1 MRSSSNS
8 LSKSKK
14 MNSSPLLDNLKKRSL
29 VMELTRDFFRSMD
42 FIEVETPLRCPSII
56 PEAHIDPVTSQGAYL
71 QASPELCMK
80 RLLARGADKIFQI
93 CKCFRKGERGQRHL
107 PELTLLEWYAV
118 HQTYEDLMAQ
128 CQGLL
133 RHIAQGL
140 DSPKRLVYQGTS
152 INLADAFERM
162 TVAGAFERFSDVSLK
177 QALNTGQFDEIIS
190 FDIEPHLGTSRP
202 CFLYD
207 YPISMASLSAAHPE
221 KPDTAQ
227 RFEMYVAGIELAN
240 GFTELID
247 HELQRK
253 RFETENELR
262 IRHGKAKLPL
272 PEKFLSDLALMPPAA
287 GIALGMDRL
296 VMLCCDAPDIEQVV
310 AFPPVLL

>member
-1 MRSSSNS
+1 MMMRPS
-8 LSKSKK
+8 L
-14 MNSSPLLDNLKKRSL
+14 LENLKKRSF

-56 PEAHIDPVTSQGAYL
+56 PEAYIDPVTSQGAYL

-80 RLLARGADKIFQI
+80 RLLARGANKIFQI
-93 CKCFRKGERGQRHL
+93 CKCFRQGERGQRHL
-107 PELTLLEWYAV
+107 PEFTLLEWYAV
-118 HQTYEDLMAQ
+118 HQTYEDLMVQ

-133 RHIAQGL
+133 RHIAEGL
-140 DSPKRLVYQGTS
+140 GTPERLIYQGVSLDLT
-152 INLADAFERM
+152 NVFERI
-162 TVAGAFERFSDVSLK
+162 TVSEAFGRFCDVSLN
-177 QALNTGQFDEIIS
+177 QAMDTGRFDEIIS

-262 IRHGKAKLPL
+262 ISQGKAKLPL
-272 PEKFLSDLALMPPAA
+272 PEKFLSDLAVMPPAA
-287 GIALGMDRL
+287 GIALGIDRL
-296 VMLCCDAPDIEQVV
+296 VMLFCDAPNIEQVV
-310 AFPPVLL
+310 AFPPELL

>member
-1 MRSSSNS
+1 MA
-8 LSKSKK
+8 
-14 MNSSPLLDNLKKRSL
+14 
-29 VMELTRDFFRSMD
+29 LTRDFFRSMG
-42 FIEVETPLRCPSII
+42 FMEVDTPVRCPSII
-56 PEAHIDPVTSQGAYL
+56 PEAHIDPVRSREWYL
-71 QASPELCMK
+71 QASPEQCMK

-93 CKCFRKGERGQRHL
+93 CKCFRQGERGRRHL

-118 HQTYEDLMAQ
+118 HQTYEDLMEQ

-133 RHIAQGL
+133 RHIAQGWGTP
-140 DSPKRLVYQGTS
+140 DRLVYQGRSLDLT
-152 INLADAFERM
+152 DPFQRM
-162 TVAGAFERFSDVSLK
+162 TVAQAFEGFSDLSLD
-177 QALNTGQFDEIIS
+177 QAMNTGQFDEIIS

-207 YPISMASLSAAHPE
+207 YPLSMASLAAVHPE

-227 RFEMYVAGIELAN
+227 RFEMYAAGIELAN
-240 GFTELID
+240 GFTELTD

-253 RFETENELR
+253 RFEAENELR
-262 IRHGKAKLPL
+262 IRQGKATLPM

-296 VMLCCDAPDIEQVV
+296 VMLFCDAADIDQVV
-310 AFPPVLL
+310 AFPPELL

>member
-1 MRSSSNS
+1 
-8 LSKSKK
+8 
-14 MNSSPLLDNLKKRSL
+14 MNRSPLLDNLKKRSL
-29 VMELTRDFFRSMD
+29 VIELTRDFFRSMD
-42 FIEVETPLRCPSII
+42 FFEVETPIRCPSII

-93 CKCFRKGERGQRHL
+93 CKCFRQGERGQRHL

-118 HQTYEDLMAQ
+118 HQTYEDLMVQ

-133 RHIAQGL
+133 RHIAEGL
-140 DSPKRLVYQGTS
+140 GTPERLIYQGVSLDLT
-152 INLADAFERM
+152 NVFERI
-162 TVAGAFERFSDVSLK
+162 TVSEAFGRFCDVSLN
-177 QALNTGQFDEIIS
+177 QAMDTGRFDEIIS

-262 IRHGKAKLPL
+262 ISQGKAQLPL
-272 PEKFLSDLALMPPAA
+272 PEKFLSDLAVMPPAA
-287 GIALGMDRL
+287 GIALGIDRL
-296 VMLCCDAPDIEQVV
+296 VMLFCDAPNIEQVV
-310 AFPPVLL
+310 AFPPELL

>member
-1 MRSSSNS
+1 
-8 LSKSKK
+8 

-29 VMELTRDFFRSMD
+29 VIELTRDFFRSMD
-42 FIEVETPLRCPSII
+42 FFEVETPIRCPSII

-93 CKCFRKGERGQRHL
+93 CKCFRQGERGQRHL

-118 HQTYEDLMAQ
+118 HQTYEDLMVQ

-133 RHIAQGL
+133 RHIAEGL
-140 DSPKRLVYQGTS
+140 GTPERLIYQGVSLDLT
-152 INLADAFERM
+152 NVFERI
-162 TVAGAFERFSDVSLK
+162 TVSEAFGRFCDVSLN
-177 QALNTGQFDEIIS
+177 QAMDTGRFDEIIS

-240 GFTELID
+240 GFTELTD

-262 IRHGKAKLPL
+262 ISQGKAQLPV
-272 PEKFLSDLALMPPAA
+272 PEKFLSDLAVMPPAA
-287 GIALGMDRL
+287 GIALGIDRL
-296 VMLCCDAPDIEQVV
+296 VMLFCDAPNIEQVV
-310 AFPPVLL
+310 AFPPELL

>member
-1 MRSSSNS
+1 MTRFQ
-8 LSKSKK
+8 
-14 MNSSPLLDNLKKRSL
+14 LLENLKKRSL
-29 VMELTRDFFRSMD
+29 VSELTRDFFRSMD
-42 FIEVETPLRCPSII
+42 FFEVETPLRCPSII

-80 RLLARGADKIFQI
+80 RLLARSADKIFQI
-93 CKCFRKGERGQRHL
+93 CKCFRQGERGQRHL
-107 PELTLLEWYAV
+107 PELTLLEWYAARK
-118 HQTYEDLMAQ
+118 TYEDLMDQ

-140 DSPKRLVYQGTS
+140 GTPGRLVYQGRS
-152 INLADAFERM
+152 LDL
-162 TVAGAFERFSDVSLK
+162 AGAFERISVAEAFEHFSDISLDE
-177 QALNTGQFDEIIS
+177 ALESGRFDEIIS
-190 FDIEPHLGTSRP
+190 FDIEPHLGATRP

-207 YPISMASLSAAHPE
+207 YPISMASLSAVHPE

-240 GFTELID
+240 GFTELTD
-247 HELQRK
+247 PELQRK

-262 IRHGKAKLPL
+262 VSQGKTKLPL

-296 VMLCCDAPDIEQVV
+296 AMLFCDAPDIEQVV
-310 AFPPVLL
+310 AFPPELL

>member
-1 MRSSSNS
+1 M
-8 LSKSKK
+8 LE
-14 MNSSPLLDNLKKRSL
+14 NLKKRSL
-29 VMELTRDFFRSMD
+29 VSELTRDFFRSMD
-42 FIEVETPLRCPSII
+42 FFEVETPLRCPSII
-56 PEAHIDPVTSQGAYL
+56 PEAHIDPVRSQGAYL

-93 CKCFRKGERGQRHL
+93 CKCFRQGERGPRHL
-107 PELTLLEWYAV
+107 PELTLLEWYAA
-118 HQTYEDLMAQ
+118 HKTYEDLMDQ

-140 DSPKRLVYQGTS
+140 GTPGRLVYQGAS
-152 INLADAFERM
+152 LDLAGAFDRVS
-162 TVAGAFERFSDVSLK
+162 VAGAFERFSDISLDE
-177 QALNTGQFDEIIS
+177 ALESGRFDEIIS
-190 FDIEPHLGTSRP
+190 FDIEPHLGATRP

-207 YPISMASLSAAHPE
+207 YPISMASLSAVHPE

-240 GFTELID
+240 GFTELTD
-247 HELQRK
+247 PELQRK

-262 IRHGKAKLPL
+262 VSQGKTKLPV

-296 VMLCCDAPDIEQVV
+296 AMLFCDAPDIEQVV
-310 AFPPVLL
+310 AFPPELL

>member
-1 MRSSSNS
+1 MMR
-8 LSKSKK
+8 
-14 MNSSPLLDNLKKRSL
+14 PLLLENLKQKRSL
-29 VMELTRDFFRSMD
+29 VMELTRDFFSID

-80 RLLARGADKIFQI
+80 RLLARGANKIFQI
-93 CKCFRKGERGQRHL
+93 CKCFRQGERGQRHL

-118 HQTYEDLMAQ
+118 HQTYEDLMVQ

-140 DSPKRLVYQGTS
+140 GTPGHLVYQGTS
-152 INLADAFERM
+152 LDLANAFERM
-162 TVAGAFERFSDVSLK
+162 TVARAFERFSNVSLN
-177 QALNTGQFDEIIS
+177 QAIDTGRFDEIIS
-190 FDIEPHLGTSRP
+190 FDIEPHLGASSP

-207 YPISMASLSAAHPE
+207 YPISMASLSAVHPE

-240 GFTELID
+240 GFAELTD
-247 HELQRK
+247 HEFFRENGLKRK
-253 RFETENELR
+253 MNFR
-262 IRHGKAKLPL
+262 IRVSVRSKLP
-272 PEKFLSDLALMPPAA
+272 F
-287 GIALGMDRL
+287 
-296 VMLCCDAPDIEQVV
+296 V
-310 AFPPVLL
+310 

>member
-1 MRSSSNS
+1 M
-8 LSKSKK
+8 LE
-14 MNSSPLLDNLKKRSL
+14 NLKKRSL
-29 VMELTRDFFRSMD
+29 VMALTRDFFRSMD
-42 FIEVETPLRCPSII
+42 FFEVETPLRCPSVI

-93 CKCFRKGERGQRHL
+93 CKCFRQGERGRHHL
-107 PELTLLEWYAV
+107 PEFTLLEWYAV
-118 HQTYEDLMAQ
+118 HQTYEDLMTQ

-140 DSPKRLVYQGTS
+140 GTPEHLVYQDAS
-152 INLADAFERM
+152 LDLANDFDRVTVTEAFEQ
-162 TVAGAFERFSDVSLK
+162 FSGVPLD
-177 QALNTGQFDEIIS
+177 QALDSGRFDEIIS
-190 FDIEPHLGTSRP
+190 FDVEPHLGRSRP

-207 YPISMASLSAAHPE
+207 YPISMASLSAVHPE

-227 RFEMYVAGIELAN
+227 RFEMYAAGMELAN
-240 GFTELID
+240 GFTELTD

-253 RFETENELR
+253 RFEMENELR
-262 IRHGKAKLPL
+262 TSQGKTKLPQ

-296 VMLCCDAPDIEQVV
+296 VMLFCDATDIEQVV
-310 AFPPVLL
+310 ALPPELL

>member
-1 MRSSSNS
+1 M
-8 LSKSKK
+8 
-14 MNSSPLLDNLKKRSL
+14 
-29 VMELTRDFFRSMD
+29 DFF
-42 FIEVETPLRCPSII
+42 EVETPLRCPSII
-56 PEAHIDPVTSQGAYL
+56 PEAHIDPVTSQEAYL

-93 CKCFRKGERGQRHL
+93 CKCFRQGERGQRHL

-118 HQTYEDLMAQ
+118 YQTYEDLMTQ

-140 DSPKRLVYQGTS
+140 GTPGRLVYQGAS
-152 INLADAFERM
+152 LGLAADFERLS
-162 TVAGAFERFSDVSLK
+162 VAGAFDRFSGVTLN
-177 QALNTGQFDEIIS
+177 QALDTGRFDEIIS

-207 YPISMASLSAAHPE
+207 YPISMASLSAIHPE

-240 GFTELID
+240 GFTELTD
-247 HELQRK
+247 PELQRK

-262 IRHGKAKLPL
+262 VSQGKTKLPM

-296 VMLCCDAPDIEQVV
+296 VMLFCDAPDIEQVI
-310 AFPPVLL
+310 AFPPELL